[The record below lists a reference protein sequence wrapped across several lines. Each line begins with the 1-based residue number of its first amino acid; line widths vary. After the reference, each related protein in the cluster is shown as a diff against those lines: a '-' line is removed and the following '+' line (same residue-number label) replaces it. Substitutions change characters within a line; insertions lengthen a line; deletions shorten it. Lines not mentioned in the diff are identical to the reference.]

1 MTKKKKD
8 HLTLTKVYERFT
20 RFALANPDN
29 ASTQKYVAVVHPR
42 GDGPR
47 RILDHSALQ
56 DASESNEIEGAPSLS
71 DCSALQCYLRAEK
84 GKDELYRTSFSNMKT
99 HISVVSKW
107 MADGIGNSASIRHTT
122 MNSDITEE
130 LTDSI
135 HKLRDHLTLAAAKKQ
150 NIEPESVE
158 VHSLTADF
166 VLDDNR
172 QLWLCCVNDVRMEID
187 SLESSIN
194 SVAEEKKTQSLVSPV
209 RPSLPSLDPEST
221 QQPSYVSASIFHK
234 KGSGSNA
241 VYTCTKGEHELPGLT
256 CWSSTHTDGTHSIK
270 MQALIERWNNN
281 NKSLSGP
288 PNPHLEGQK
297 AERSKQRF
305 SVTFKSVLLAQES
318 EEFLKGNIKAKSGA
332 DLASKWRKADRS
344 NQSSLSAKKSYYDET
359 TVDGNL
365 YHICLKLD
373 ALRASEFE
381 IGGPASPIP
390 MPSSSRPNSEP
401 ASDNGRRS
409 RNRPRK
415 KKMSQSSRNPSS
427 PPSSAGDSRHPS
439 RDQNRKEA
447 FGKAQKTTKNIND
460 HEKENSSLKKVKNV
474 YGQADPRSTKGKDRI
489 AKSKK
494 SQDMSQPID
503 HEEFAKFAATKS
515 DSSPTRRQGY
525 DDPRDKDARRSEND
539 SIVTDRINQQLQKK
553 KVDRRLYEQQMF
565 ADSKS
570 DHNLA
575 DELEEYGLERSL
587 ETEEISRLQSQAS
600 MSKTERDFLNRRG
613 MPEEIAGPPS
623 QPSFPM
629 PVMHHSLDNFP
640 KAMRPRPG
648 DDNSGSSE
656 VVNAMR
662 DRIAAMEAEMKTLRS
677 KAKGAEEAALSS
689 AARAKEA
696 NRKLAMAQTKF
707 TNALQEKDSEH
718 SHALLNLGSE
728 LNTARAESADL
739 RSQLAKTAGLSKS
752 DNINSSYQQELLK
765 KVESLHA
772 EMNNNQRKWN
782 EERRKLM
789 SEQASSN
796 QQLSSNHRLEL
807 AEARDQIAKLEDK
820 VTDMNESVRGVEKEK
835 SLLEQRLADAERKK
849 IQAIGESERL
859 RSDVKTLQQSLQAT
873 QSLDM
878 AQGEMYRD
886 GESTIAALQATSDAR
901 IRTLNNKVEYLKAQL
916 ASEASL
922 KDEYAK
928 TITDLRKERDE
939 TAAATRNKFK
949 ELESLKDK
957 EVTEIQEQMRQ
968 NMDGPINEVSHLQS
982 KVAALQ
988 AQLGD
993 AMQDIAQ
1000 ARKKEEA
1007 ARGETSKERSR
1018 ISSVQH
1024 ELNMATNELESA
1036 KEEIAILKEN
1046 SSNAAANE
1054 AMLRRLDNERQYLKN
1069 QLTSEVT
1076 CKNELQET
1084 LERTTRQLGEMKAAW
1099 KSESEGLAT
1108 KIRQE
1113 ADRRDAIEA
1122 ELRTKNQ
1129 SLNADVKTQSEQ
1141 LAEIKEAYVKTRDQL
1156 RLDQAAVENMRVTS
1170 QRLAEELKGA
1180 QDELVASRQ
1189 ASEETNRRHSMNMQT
1204 VTSTVAQAEAAR
1216 KLDTERLQMECR
1228 NSLQKTAEA
1237 QREMMKLREQMG
1249 LQQAAALKTR
1259 AAQTVGN
1266 AMTKWMNQQLAQAF
1280 SAWTGN
1286 LMMHKARDV
1295 ASQQIQQAVAVTEE
1309 KMKEER
1315 EMACRMVM
1323 GKMAKEKEE
1332 AIKRMEAS
1340 AAEDRQKLVQAAQ
1353 EDINRAV
1360 ENERKRS
1367 TNLIKEQKVLWDKQY
1382 DETLTRHKA
1391 AVADMAAAHEEHTQS
1406 IKKGIKKD
1414 IERAVFE
1421 AERGFLGRQ
1430 NELLKEN
1437 DERWKHMLSENQK
1450 RLEEDFSQAKKQRED
1465 EFDKILEEHSARYE
1479 EEKQLLEK
1487 AHELDVAEQ
1496 VREEEKRM
1504 QSELVKAVA
1513 DESYK
1518 QQQVFNKEM
1527 QKMREDVEDAR
1538 LQGENNL
1545 KAAKKTWDEGLD
1557 KLKSEWEEVVESKY
1571 AEKLREVG
1579 DVEKDRRQKAVRLE
1593 AGKWQKALRET
1604 EDRIEAERHASFKK
1618 GVAERDAS
1626 AQKEIADLKNA
1637 ANLALEKVK
1646 ISAKESLKQALS
1658 ESANQLKLAREHA
1671 AREKEEA
1678 IAKGLKEANE
1688 ERMKA
1693 VEEAIGVFSKNAEK
1707 KKVEAVEAAVA
1718 RETMATR
1725 RVQAELESVTASW
1738 RRDQSENVELKQQ
1751 IDHLKVSGKSELKNH
1766 LMAAEEAAAK
1776 MRETFELRL
1785 AEALK
1790 RQKVQLDEI
1799 KAREASEQDA
1809 KFQEEKDNAV
1819 RETQKN
1825 AEKEMEAALGALE
1838 AESEKLISSLEQA
1851 MAGLRRSKK
1860 ETEDELAETKSMLE
1874 ENEDTIYDLQQEMK
1888 MKSKEASFN
1897 ALRLTT
1903 GAIRQRINYLKL
1915 LDGKDQDLAN
1925 EKVFMQREHER
1936 SDSKR
1941 VQEIQVL
1948 EGILEACKQQRE
1960 LMHETLVNHKRETL
1974 VEHKVQSGVISRE
1987 LEQIAMERDAVE
1999 GQREALE
2006 GQLKTMEDNLKD
2018 LEDQINVHS
2027 KTSTIQGGRVNVS
2040 HARKKRR
2047 LDEEFEQLLD
2057 NIENKRSELSSVD
2070 AKLKELM
2077 ENKEDAE
2084 DRMKGLER
2092 MLVEVLVEQ
2101 QKKLLSILSQQPEE
2115 VARQIREGKA

>member
-1 MTKKKKD
+1 M
-8 HLTLTKVYERFT
+8 
-20 RFALANPDN
+20 
-29 ASTQKYVAVVHPR
+29 
-42 GDGPR
+42 
-47 RILDHSALQ
+47 
-56 DASESNEIEGAPSLS
+56 
-71 DCSALQCYLRAEK
+71 
-84 GKDELYRTSFSNMKT
+84 
-99 HISVVSKW
+99 
-107 MADGIGNSASIRHTT
+107 
-122 MNSDITEE
+122 
-130 LTDSI
+130 
-135 HKLRDHLTLAAAKKQ
+135 
-150 NIEPESVE
+150 
-158 VHSLTADF
+158 
-166 VLDDNR
+166 
-172 QLWLCCVNDVRMEID
+172 
-187 SLESSIN
+187 
-194 SVAEEKKTQSLVSPV
+194 QS
-209 RPSLPSLDPEST
+209 
-221 QQPSYVSASIFHK
+221 
-234 KGSGSNA
+234 
-241 VYTCTKGEHELPGLT
+241 
-256 CWSSTHTDGTHSIK
+256 
-270 MQALIERWNNN
+270 LIERWNNN
-281 NKSLSGP
+281 SKSLSGP

-297 AERSKQRF
+297 AERSKQSF

-344 NQSSLSAKKSYYDET
+344 NQTSLSAKKSYYDEI
-359 TVDGNL
+359 TVDGNF

-373 ALRASEFE
+373 ALRASDFE
-381 IGGPASPIP
+381 IGGPTSPIP

-409 RNRPRK
+409 RDKPRRK
-415 KKMSQSSRNPSS
+415 NKMYQSSRNPSS
-427 PPSSAGDSRHPS
+427 PPSSADGSRHPS
-439 RDQNRKEA
+439 RDTSRKEA
-447 FGKAQKTTKNIND
+447 FGKKSTKKMNE
-460 HEKENSSLKKVKNV
+460 HEKENSSMKKVKNV
-474 YGQADPRSTKGKDRI
+474 YGQADPRSTKGKDRT
-489 AKSKK
+489 SKVK
-494 SQDMSQPID
+494 KARDMTQPID

-515 DSSPTRRQGY
+515 DSSPSRRRVGY
-525 DDPRDKDARRSEND
+525 DESQEIEVRRSEND
-539 SIVTDRINQQLQKK
+539 NIVADRINQQLQKK
-553 KVDRRLYEQQMF
+553 KVERDLYEKQFYNQGR
-565 ADSKS
+565 S
-570 DHNLA
+570 DQDLA
-575 DELEEYGLERSL
+575 DDLDEYGLERSL
-587 ETEEISRLQSQAS
+587 EAEEVSRVQQQAS

-613 MPEEIAGPPS
+613 MPEEIAGPQSKPH
-623 QPSFPM
+623 FPQ

-640 KAMRPRPG
+640 KGMRPRPG
-648 DDNSGSSE
+648 MVGDTSGSSE

-662 DRIAAMEAEMKTLRS
+662 DRIAQMENDMKTLRS

-689 AARAKEA
+689 ASRAKDA

-707 TNALQEKDSEH
+707 TNALKEKDDEH
-718 SHALLNLGSE
+718 AQSLLELGSD
-728 LNTARAESADL
+728 LNNSRAETAEL
-739 RSQLAKTAGLSKS
+739 RSRLAKTAGLSKS
-752 DNINSSYQQELLK
+752 DNIDSSYQQELLK

-782 EERRKLM
+782 EERRQLM
-789 SEQASSN
+789 STQASSN

-807 AEARDQIAKLEDK
+807 AEARDLQAQLEDK
-820 VTDMNESVRGVEKEK
+820 ITDMNETVRSVEKDK

-859 RSDVKTLQQSLQAT
+859 RGDVNTLQQSLQAT

-928 TITDLRKERDE
+928 TITDLRKERDD
-939 TAAATRNKFK
+939 TAAATRSKFK

-957 EVTEIQEQMRQ
+957 EIAEIQDQMRQ

-1024 ELNMATNELESA
+1024 ELNMANNELENA
-1036 KEEIAILKEN
+1036 KEEVSILKEN

-1108 KIRQE
+1108 KIRHE
-1113 ADRRDAIEA
+1113 ADRRDAIET
-1122 ELRTKNQ
+1122 ELQTKNQ
-1129 SLNADVKTQSEQ
+1129 SLNAEVKTQNAQ
-1141 LAEIKEAYVKTRDQL
+1141 LSEIKEAYVKTRDQL

-1189 ASEETNRRHSMNMQT
+1189 ASEETNKRHSQNMQT

-1216 KLDTERLQMECR
+1216 KLETERLQLECR
-1228 NSLQKTAEA
+1228 NALQKTSEA
-1237 QREMMKLREQMG
+1237 QRDMMKLREQMG
-1249 LQQAAALKTR
+1249 LQQTAALKTR
-1259 AAQTVGN
+1259 AAQTVGT
-1266 AMTKWMNQQLAQAF
+1266 AMTKWMNQQMAQAF
-1280 SAWTGN
+1280 STWTSN
-1286 LMMHKARDV
+1286 LMMHRARDI
-1295 ASQQIQQAVAVTEE
+1295 ASQQIQQAVSVTEE

-1323 GKMAKEKEE
+1323 AKMAKEKEE

-1340 AAEDRQKLVQAAQ
+1340 AADDRQKLVQAAQ

-1367 TNLIKEQKVLWDKQY
+1367 TNLIKESKSMWDKQY
-1382 DETLTRHKA
+1382 DETISRHKA
-1391 AVADMAAAHEEHTQS
+1391 AVAEMAAAHEDHTQS
-1406 IKKGIKKD
+1406 IKKGINKD

-1450 RLEEDFSQAKKQRED
+1450 RLEEDFSQAKKLRED
-1465 EFDKILEEHSARYE
+1465 EFEKMLEEHNSRFE

-1487 AHELDVAEQ
+1487 AHELNITER

-1518 QQQVFNKEM
+1518 NQQLFNKEM
-1527 QKMREDVEDAR
+1527 QRMREDVEDAR
-1538 LQGENNL
+1538 LQGEDNL
-1545 KAAKKTWDEGLD
+1545 KAAKKAWDEGLE
-1557 KLKSEWEEVVESKY
+1557 KMKEEWEEVVESKY
-1571 AEKLREVG
+1571 AERLREVG
-1579 DVEKDRRQKAVRLE
+1579 DAEKDRRQKAVRLE

-1618 GVAERDAS
+1618 GVAERDTT

-1646 ISAKESLKQALS
+1646 ISAKDSLKQALQ

-1688 ERMKA
+1688 DKMKA
-1693 VEEAIGVFSKNAEK
+1693 VEDAISVFSKNAEK
-1707 KKVEAVEAAVA
+1707 KKAEAVEAAVA

-1725 RVQAELESVTASW
+1725 RVQAELESVTARW
-1738 RRDQSENVELKQQ
+1738 KRDQSENVELKQQ
-1751 IDHLKVSGKSELKNH
+1751 LDHLKVSGKSELKSH
-1766 LMAAEEAAAK
+1766 LLAAEEAAAK
-1776 MRETFELRL
+1776 MRETFELQL

-1790 RQKVQLDEI
+1790 RQKTQLDEI
-1799 KAREASEQDA
+1799 KNRESQEQEG

-1851 MAGLRRSKK
+1851 MAGLRRSKQ
-1860 ETEDELAETKSMLE
+1860 ETEDELSETKGMLE

-1888 MKSKEASFN
+1888 MKQKEASFA

-1915 LDGKDQDLAN
+1915 LDDKDKDLAN
-1925 EKVFMQREHER
+1925 EKVFMNMEHER
-1936 SDSKR
+1936 SDGKR

-2047 LDEEFEQLLD
+2047 LDEEFEQLLE
-2057 NIENKRSELSSVD
+2057 NIENKREEQSGVD

-2077 ENKEDAE
+2077 ESKEDAE

-2115 VARQIREGKA
+2115 VARQMREGKA

>member
-1 MTKKKKD
+1 M
-8 HLTLTKVYERFT
+8 
-20 RFALANPDN
+20 
-29 ASTQKYVAVVHPR
+29 
-42 GDGPR
+42 
-47 RILDHSALQ
+47 
-56 DASESNEIEGAPSLS
+56 
-71 DCSALQCYLRAEK
+71 
-84 GKDELYRTSFSNMKT
+84 
-99 HISVVSKW
+99 
-107 MADGIGNSASIRHTT
+107 
-122 MNSDITEE
+122 
-130 LTDSI
+130 
-135 HKLRDHLTLAAAKKQ
+135 
-150 NIEPESVE
+150 
-158 VHSLTADF
+158 
-166 VLDDNR
+166 
-172 QLWLCCVNDVRMEID
+172 
-187 SLESSIN
+187 
-194 SVAEEKKTQSLVSPV
+194 
-209 RPSLPSLDPEST
+209 
-221 QQPSYVSASIFHK
+221 
-234 KGSGSNA
+234 
-241 VYTCTKGEHELPGLT
+241 
-256 CWSSTHTDGTHSIK
+256 
-270 MQALIERWNNN
+270 
-281 NKSLSGP
+281 
-288 PNPHLEGQK
+288 
-297 AERSKQRF
+297 
-305 SVTFKSVLLAQES
+305 
-318 EEFLKGNIKAKSGA
+318 
-332 DLASKWRKADRS
+332 
-344 NQSSLSAKKSYYDET
+344 
-359 TVDGNL
+359 
-365 YHICLKLD
+365 
-373 ALRASEFE
+373 
-381 IGGPASPIP
+381 
-390 MPSSSRPNSEP
+390 
-401 ASDNGRRS
+401 
-409 RNRPRK
+409 
-415 KKMSQSSRNPSS
+415 
-427 PPSSAGDSRHPS
+427 
-439 RDQNRKEA
+439 
-447 FGKAQKTTKNIND
+447 
-460 HEKENSSLKKVKNV
+460 
-474 YGQADPRSTKGKDRI
+474 
-489 AKSKK
+489 
-494 SQDMSQPID
+494 
-503 HEEFAKFAATKS
+503 
-515 DSSPTRRQGY
+515 
-525 DDPRDKDARRSEND
+525 
-539 SIVTDRINQQLQKK
+539 
-553 KVDRRLYEQQMF
+553 
-565 ADSKS
+565 
-570 DHNLA
+570 
-575 DELEEYGLERSL
+575 
-587 ETEEISRLQSQAS
+587 
-600 MSKTERDFLNRRG
+600 
-613 MPEEIAGPPS
+613 
-623 QPSFPM
+623 
-629 PVMHHSLDNFP
+629 
-640 KAMRPRPG
+640 
-648 DDNSGSSE
+648 
-656 VVNAMR
+656 
-662 DRIAAMEAEMKTLRS
+662 
-677 KAKGAEEAALSS
+677 
-689 AARAKEA
+689 
-696 NRKLAMAQTKF
+696 
-707 TNALQEKDSEH
+707 
-718 SHALLNLGSE
+718 GSE
-728 LNTARAESADL
+728 LNNSRAESADL

-752 DNINSSYQQELLK
+752 DNINSSYQQELLQ

-782 EERRKLM
+782 GERRQLM
-789 SEQASSN
+789 STQASAN
-796 QQLSSNHRLEL
+796 QQLSANHRVEL
-807 AEARDQIAKLEDK
+807 AEARDMQAKLEDK
-820 VTDMNESVRGVEKEK
+820 VSDMNKIVRGVEKEK

-849 IQAIGESERL
+849 IQSIGEAERL
-859 RSDVKTLQQSLQAT
+859 RGDVKTLQQSLQAT

-928 TITDLRKERDE
+928 TITDLRKERDD
-939 TAAATRNKFK
+939 TAVANRNRLK

-957 EVTEIQEQMRQ
+957 EVAEIQDQMRQ

-1036 KEEIAILKEN
+1036 REEVAILKEN

-1113 ADRRDAIEA
+1113 ADRRDAIET
-1122 ELRTKNQ
+1122 EIRTKNQ
-1129 SLNADVKTQSEQ
+1129 SLEADNRTQNEH

-1189 ASEETNRRHSMNMQT
+1189 ASEETSKRHSANMQT
-1204 VTSTVAQAEAAR
+1204 ITSTVAQAEAAR
-1216 KLDTERLQMECR
+1216 KMETERLQMEVR
-1228 NSLQKTAEA
+1228 NSLQKTSET
-1237 QREMMKLREQMG
+1237 QRDMVKLREQMG
-1249 LQQAAALKTR
+1249 LQQTAALKTR
-1259 AAQTVGN
+1259 AAQTVGT
-1266 AMTKWMNQQLAQAF
+1266 AMMKWMNQQMAQAF
-1280 SAWTGN
+1280 SAWTAH

-1332 AIKRMEAS
+1332 AIKRMEAG

-1367 TNLIKEQKVLWDKQY
+1367 ALLIKEQKVIWDKQY
-1382 DETLTRHKA
+1382 DETLARHKA
-1391 AVADMAAAHEEHTQS
+1391 AVADMAAAHEDHTQS
-1406 IKKGIKKD
+1406 IKKGINKD

-1421 AERGFLGRQ
+1421 AERSFLGRQ

-1450 RLEEDFSQAKKQRED
+1450 RLEEDFSQAKKLRED
-1465 EFDKILEEHSARYE
+1465 EFDKMLEEQGARYE
-1479 EEKQLLEK
+1479 EEKSLLEK
-1487 AHELDVAEQ
+1487 AHELDIAEK

-1527 QKMREDVEDAR
+1527 QRMREDVEDAR
-1538 LQGENNL
+1538 LQGEKNL
-1545 KAAKKTWDEGLD
+1545 KAAKKSWDEGLE
-1557 KLKSEWEEVVESKY
+1557 KMKEEWEGDIEAQY

-1579 DVEKDRRQKAVRLE
+1579 DAEKDRRQKAVRLE

-1618 GVAERDAS
+1618 GVAERDAA
-1626 AQKEIADLKNA
+1626 AQKEIGDLKNA

-1646 ISAKESLKQALS
+1646 VSAKESLKQALG

-1678 IAKGLKEANE
+1678 IAKGLREANE
-1688 ERMKA
+1688 DKMKA

-1707 KKVEAVEAAVA
+1707 KKAEAVEAAVA

-1751 IDHLKVSGKSELKNH
+1751 IDHLKVSGKSEMKNH

-1776 MRETFELRL
+1776 MREEFELRL
-1785 AEALK
+1785 AESLK
-1790 RQKVQLDEI
+1790 RQKTQLDEI
-1799 KAREASEQDA
+1799 KARETAEQEG

-1851 MAGLRRSKK
+1851 MAGLRRSKQ

-1874 ENEDTIYDLQQEMK
+1874 ENEDTIYDLQQEGK
-1888 MKSKEASFN
+1888 MKQKEASFA

-1915 LDGKDQDLAN
+1915 LEDKDKDLAN

-1936 SDSKR
+1936 SDGKR

-1948 EGILEACKQQRE
+1948 EGILDACKQQRE

-1999 GQREALE
+1999 GQREALT

-2057 NIENKRSELSSVD
+2057 NIENKREELAGVD
-2070 AKLKELM
+2070 SKLKELM
-2077 ENKEDAE
+2077 ESKEDAE

-2115 VARQIREGKA
+2115 VARQIREGGRN